1 MKKVNE
7 LKDYTKQFILKR
19 YMTKEF
25 LEKELSKFLGFDFT
39 FEKHDYDDSPD
50 YSMIATL
57 KLDDDKAFY
66 LDFFYLIDREND
78 LCILEFS
85 FDSDNGLDS
94 DDLDKKIKKGG
105 Y

>member
-1 MKKVNE
+1 MKTVRE
-7 LKDYTKQFILKR
+7 LKEYTKQFILKR
-19 YMTKEF
+19 YMTKEI
-25 LEKELSKFLGFDFT
+25 LEKDLSNFLGFDFT

-57 KLDDDKAFY
+57 KLDNDKAFY
-66 LDFFYLIDREND
+66 LDFFYLLDRENH

-94 DDLDKKIKKGG
+94 HDFDKKIIKGG